1 VTVPRVSEIPERIDG
16 ELLGRYLA
24 GECSESEAAVVRRYL
39 MAHPEEARA
48 VELFRERLDGVGSG
62 SHAPDAAASWQ
73 SLRRRVHD
81 AEHGSPRGPGS
92 PPDAEQAA
100 GHGVHWRGTMGR
112 GGRGDAF
119 HQSRWRRPQVLA
131 ACAAAAAGRGV
142 VYERSSHQATP
153 VSPARRMY
161 ATVAG
166 ERAELRLSDGTRV
179 RLAPASRL
187 SVSTDYGTDRRDVY
201 LDGEA
206 YFDVVH
212 DQRKPFTV
220 FAGNASARDI
230 GTAFAVR
237 DYPEDGAVQVVV
249 RSGEVA
255 LSGLGKLGAGD
266 LGRLSADGRASI
278 RHGVNLAR
286 MLGWLDGSLAFVD
299 APLGRVLEDMH
310 RWYDVDVKLAD
321 PTLASLPFTGT
332 LADVSPTAA
341 VELVAATLGLEVR
354 RAGAR
359 TTLVAAPRAPRKM
372 PKSP

>member
-1 VTVPRVSEIPERIDG
+1 VPEIPERIHG

-24 GECSESEAAVVRRYL
+24 GECSESETAVVRRYL

-48 VELFRERLDGVGSG
+48 VELFHERLDGVGSG
-62 SHAPDAAASWQ
+62 SHAPDTAASWQ
-73 SLRRRVHD
+73 SFQRRVHD
-81 AEHGSPRGPGS
+81 AGPGSPRGPGS
-92 PPDAEQAA
+92 PPDAGQAA
-100 GHGVHWRGTMGR
+100 GHGVQWRGTMGR

-119 HQSRWRRPQVLA
+119 HQSLWRRTLVLV
-131 ACAAAAAGRGV
+131 ACAAAAAWVGV
-142 VYERSSHQATP
+142 VYERSSHPAVP
-153 VSPARRMY
+153 VAPARRTY
-161 ATVAG
+161 ATLVG

-206 YFDVVH
+206 YFDVMH

-220 FAGNASARDI
+220 FAGNASARDL

-266 LGRLSADGRASI
+266 LGRLTANGRASL
-278 RHGVNLAR
+278 RHGVNVAR
-286 MLGWLDGSLAFVD
+286 MLGWLDGSLSFVD
-299 APLGRVLEDMH
+299 APLGRVLEDIH

-321 PTLASLPFTGT
+321 PALASLPFTGT

-354 RAGAR
+354 RAGGR
-359 TTLVAAPRAPRKM
+359 TTLVAARRAPYKT